1 MNDIKALLER
11 YYNGET
17 TLEEERMIGDY
28 LAAHPEETE
37 AADGLLFS
45 GIAAVK
51 DSGTTIAPVKKTRR
65 IALGYIAV
73 GGTALA
79 AGLAL
84 LIGLRHSVE
93 PPSVPLAI
101 SPKSNSKILVIP
113 KASGEIK
120 DEQQALE
127 QARKALA
134 YVSSKLN
141 KGTAGIGRLNQ
152 LEQSISKIQNK
163 KS

>member
-1 MNDIKALLER
+1 MTDIKALLER

-17 TLEEERMIGDY
+17 TLEEEQMMGEY
-28 LAAHPEETE
+28 LAAHPEEAD
-37 AADGLLFS
+37 AADGLLFA
-45 GIAAVK
+45 GITAIK
-51 DSGTTIAPVKKTRR
+51 DSRTAIAPVKKPRR
-65 IALGYIAV
+65 IALRYIAA
-73 GGTALA
+73 GGAALA

-84 LIGLRHSVE
+84 LIGLRHTIE
-93 PPSVPLAI
+93 PPAVPLAV
-101 SPKSNSKILVIP
+101 SPKSINEILVTP

-141 KGTAGIGRLNQ
+141 KGTAGMGRLNQ